1 MAEPGFREINRVIL
15 FINFLKKDAGNLAA
29 RIREILKGRNVE
41 VRSFSLENG
50 GDPEIEGHYDLAFSL
65 GGDGTVLYA
74 ARAMAPL
81 GVPIIP
87 VDLGTLGFIAEV
99 PPESWALVLDQWIKG
114 MAEVSRRLMLEV
126 AVERR
131 RETVK
136 TAACLNDTV
145 ISASGIAKLIRL
157 EVQSE
162 TSPREDPLRL
172 GQYRSDGLIVAT
184 PTGSTAYSMAAGGP
198 ILDPEL
204 EVLIINP
211 VCPFTLSHRPLV
223 LPAREPL
230 IVKIDE
236 EQRSGV
242 LLTVDG
248 QITEALEPGDKILI
262 RQAPYQAQLV
272 FSARKAFYRALSVKL
287 NWSGIYKDEAEE
299 YSAAASGGNQ
309 SGGAHA

>member
-29 RIREILKGRNVE
+29 RIGEILKSRNVE
-41 VRSFSLENG
+41 VQSFSSENG
-50 GDPEIEGHYDLAFSL
+50 DGPKIEGHYDLAFSL

-99 PPESWALVLDQWIKG
+99 PPGSWALVLEQWIRG
-114 MAEVSRRLMLEV
+114 TAGISRRLMLEV
-126 AVERR
+126 AVERQGK
-131 RETVK
+131 TVK
-136 TAACLNDTV
+136 TAACLNDAV

-162 TSPREDPLRL
+162 TYPREDLMRL
-172 GQYRSDGLIVAT
+172 GRYRADGLIVAT

-204 EVLIINP
+204 EALIINP

-223 LPAREPL
+223 LPAREPV

-248 QITEALEPGDKILI
+248 QITEALEPGDKIRI
-262 RQAPYQAQLV
+262 RQAPWQVQLV
-272 FSARKAFYRALSVKL
+272 FSERKAFYRALSTKL
-287 NWSGIYKDEAEE
+287 NWSGIYQDDAEKS
-299 YSAAASGGNQ
+299 SAAASGGNQ
-309 SGGAHA
+309 SGVPHA

>member
-1 MAEPGFREINRVIL
+1 MDGSRTIQRVVL
-15 FINFLKKDAGNLAA
+15 FINHQKKDAGNLAE
-29 RIREILKGRNVE
+29 RIRKDLEGRNVE
-41 VRSFSLENG
+41 VQSVSSESG
-50 GDPEIEGHYDLAFSL
+50 DDPEIEEHYDLAFSL

-99 PPESWALVLDQWIKG
+99 PPESWALALDQWIKG
-114 MAEVSRRLMLEV
+114 TAGISRRLMLEV
-126 AVERR
+126 AVGRR
-131 RETVK
+131 GKTVK

-145 ISASGIAKLIRL
+145 ISSSGIAKLIRL

-162 TSPREDPLRL
+162 TCPQEDLLRL

-204 EVLIINP
+204 EALIINP

-223 LPAREPL
+223 LPAREPV

-242 LLTVDG
+242 QLTVDG

-262 RQAPYQAQLV
+262 RRAPWQARLV
-272 FSARKAFYRALSVKL
+272 YSERKAFYRALSTKL
-287 NWSGIYKDEAEE
+287 NWSGIYTGDAEE
-299 YSAAASGGNQ
+299 RSAAAPGRNQ
-309 SGGAHA
+309 SGDSHA